1 MKSTPKNPICNRCGA
16 EVPADAPGAI
26 CPACLIEQG
35 KSSGVTPI
43 PGYLAPPLDIK
54 DLQALF
60 PQLEILEFI
69 GSGGM
74 GGVYRARQPQ
84 LERDVALKLI
94 RLGEAPERHERF
106 LREGKALAQLNHP
119 NIVQVYDSGVTDGL
133 GYFVM
138 EYVDGQSLQAILRE
152 ETLSPEEAEDC
163 VRQLCQALQYAH
175 NRGITHRDI
184 KPGNILMAAD
194 GQVKIADFGLAKA
207 LDTVPSGFQL
217 TLSQEQVGT
226 PYYMAPEQ
234 RMPSQEADHR
244 ADLYA
249 LGVVY
254 YEMLTGRLPI
264 GRVEKPSLHCDIDPR
279 LDDLVLGAMDTD
291 PNKRPKSAEAFR
303 EKLESIAKSPPAKA
317 MSKASPARRKD
328 DEPEAKARPWKR
340 AALWALSTGGIVG
353 LLVGLVCMELFP
365 KRTRAE
371 AVLGITNP
379 ETWKLEEAPFAGMQ
393 DDEVLAS
400 ISKAA
405 DLPTRWD
412 TTEAKAI
419 KRLRKHQ
426 QILPQPDSSTIRVR
440 FEDPQ
445 SEHAITVANQ
455 LAMTVKELPS
465 DLYEARSVVQVSSN
479 PAPNIFNRTTL
490 ETFFPDD
497 HRIAVL
503 KKILTSKDL
512 INKALKA
519 LPDSALDIAAVQE
532 RLWLDH
538 RLGTDLVAITFRD
551 ESAQRAATIVNTLVS
566 GALERLFSI
575 ERERSNQALDTLQR
589 QLNDQEAK
597 VEEARLRMLDLAER
611 YRIIDTG
618 DIKIGQPTR
627 GQILMSSMPAK
638 AEAKAMLAQ
647 AKMQLEALEG
657 LEGEELIEAAAKT
670 DLGRHTSLWPLW
682 PHYLKLKHDLQ
693 SLRDRGYASEHPQVK
708 KASAQIDEAK
718 ERLSEEV
725 AQVVQVLESRVQ
737 NASSPQ
743 VPNRDQSMDE
753 RRKLA
758 EYSEANKEYELQK
771 KMLENMQAKFATEQ
785 VDLTTPST
793 SYTIHEEAEAP
804 LRKST
809 LPVEVLEGAVNL
821 GRHGLNPT
829 TMLAGSIG
837 TGLLLG
843 LLALFPIVRRR
854 GA

>member
-16 EVPADAPGAI
+16 EVPANAPGAI

-43 PGYLAPPLDIK
+43 SGYLAPPLAIK

-184 KPGNILMAAD
+184 KPGNILMATD
-194 GQVKIADFGLAKA
+194 GQVKIADFGLSKA
-207 LDTVPSGFQL
+207 LETVPSGFHL

-264 GRVEKPSLHCDIDPR
+264 GRVEKPSVHCNIDPR
-279 LDDLVLGAMDTD
+279 LDDLVLGAMDTNPD
-291 PNKRPKSAEAFR
+291 KRPKSAEAFR
-303 EKLESIAKSPPAKA
+303 EKLESIAKSPPTKP
-317 MSKASPARRKD
+317 KPL
-328 DEPEAKARPWKR
+328 PNKARPVQSARPHIR
-340 AALWALSTGGIVG
+340 AALWALSTGGMLG
-353 LLVGLVCMELFP
+353 LLGGLVCMELFP

-379 ETWKLEEAPFAGMQ
+379 DTWKLEETPFAGMR
-393 DDEVLAS
+393 DDAVLSS

-419 KRLRKHQ
+419 ERLRKHQ
-426 QILPQPDSSTIRVR
+426 EILPQPDSSTIRVR

-455 LAMTVKELPS
+455 LALTVNELPS
-465 DLYEARSVVQVSSN
+465 DLYEARSIVQVPSN
-479 PAPNIFNRTTL
+479 PPPNIFIPKPVD
-490 ETFFPDD
+490 TFFPLE
-497 HRIAVL
+497 HRIEIL
-503 KKILTSKDL
+503 NKTLTSKDV
-512 INKALKA
+512 INEALES
-519 LPDSALDIAAVQE
+519 LPNSALDIPTVKE
-532 RLWLDH
+532 RLRLD
-538 RLGTDLVAITFRD
+538 RQFGTDLVAISFRD
-551 ESAQRAATIVNTLVS
+551 ERAHQAATIVNALVS
-566 GALERLFSI
+566 GALEKLRSI
-575 ERERSNQALDTLQR
+575 EMAQSNQALDTLQR
-589 QLNDQEAK
+589 QLNKQESRVK
-597 VEEARLRMLDLAER
+597 EARLRMLDLAER
-611 YRIIDTG
+611 YRIIEIGDTM
-618 DIKIGQPTR
+618 IGEPTR
-627 GQILMSSMPAK
+627 GPILMSSMPTK
-638 AEAKAMLAQ
+638 AEANAIVAQ
-647 AKMQLEALEG
+647 AKMQLEKLAG
-657 LEGEELIEAAAKT
+657 LEGEPLFKAAAMLDIDDPT
-670 DLGRHTSLWPLW
+670 IETLWPTYQQLTIERQA
-682 PHYLKLKHDLQ
+682 LL
-693 SLRDRGYASEHPQVK
+693 DRGLGGKHPEVK
-708 KASAQIDEAK
+708 NVDGQIDKATAM
-718 ERLSEEV
+718 LSE
-725 AQVVQVLESRVQ
+725 AIANLVQVLETRVQ
-737 NASSPQ
+737 IASSPP
-743 VPNRDQSMDE
+743 VTNRDQSMDE
-753 RRKLA
+753 RRKVA
-758 EYSEANKEYELQK
+758 EYSEASKEYELQK
-771 KMLENMQAKFATEQ
+771 NMLANMQAKFATEQ
-785 VDLTTPST
+785 VDLTAPSP
-793 SYTIHEEAEAP
+793 SYTISEEAEAH

-809 LPVEVLEGAVNL
+809 LPVEVLEGAVSL
-821 GRHGLNPT
+821 GRHGMNPT
-829 TMLAGSIG
+829 TLMAGSIAF
-837 TGLLLG
+837 GLLLG
-843 LLALFPIVRRR
+843 LLALFPIVRR
-854 GA
+854 GDG